1 MRIYYI
7 PTTTLN
13 FNNIL
18 SSESISPKAFYALR
32 GFGYPSWEAIPENNV
47 DNAIILY
54 EKPFGFVRP
63 ASDLEDHP
71 MLIEILSEEN
81 FPSAGKGV
89 YYCDHTIYLSP
100 VGTRFIFFSE
110 QSKHITLS
118 RSMHSIETKIYDWN
132 KKNMV
137 VDHFPCVRKRKI
149 SLEIKLNKEA
159 IEKDYRIDKMK
170 GLLYGYYIG
179 GVFSLEDTRKYNIL
193 QELRDIALVVMSL
206 DKHDLINSY
215 QIKVESLLKEFQQHT
230 DCGRLLNQL
239 NTDWNKVCVI
249 IDSLI
254 SRGAKIPDLSDIHD
268 FKSYLF
274 IDSKRHLFSQWLET
288 EFSKFDQHA
297 FDGRFLDGAF
307 SLIEPENKEII
318 IKDLHLSEIK
328 ISDKQN
334 FYGLDIG
341 LHIDEDALNGLHTLD
356 IELLKTWVN
365 DVLSQKKYNENP
377 SSRRAELSDEITLK
391 AKEIYGDL
399 WNTSRIRISLNELR
413 KYVRLQ
419 DNNFNWFHFLTSTIA
434 AVITKGDDW
443 KKLLTFMW
451 SKEMLDYRWAFA
463 LYGELKGF
471 ASLDKDFIEYFYGLY
486 GNDAYEEISEQL
498 FGIYPIIWEKESDVA
513 EGVKQEIPL
522 PIPWQS
528 WQDNMR
534 EIITEENIVKRNKK
548 ETMEDFERA
557 IKQNGSNE
565 DIPKFMELLLTF
577 ENWHTKKRKPTKA
590 WLDLKEAI
598 DLYFNA

>member
-81 FPSAGKGV
+81 FPSTGKGV

-100 VGTRFIFFSE
+100 AGTRFIFFSE

-179 GVFSLEDTRKYNIL
+179 GVFSFEDTRKFNIL
-193 QELRDIALVVMSL
+193 QELREIALAVMSL
-206 DKHDLINSY
+206 DKHNPTNSY
-215 QIKVESLLKEFQQHT
+215 QIKVESLLKEFLQHT
-230 DCGRLLNQL
+230 ASGRLLNQL
-239 NTDWNKVCVI
+239 NKDWNEVCVTI
-249 IDSLI
+249 NSLI
-254 SRGAKIPDLSDIHD
+254 FLGATFPDLFNIFDL
-268 FKSYLF
+268 KNYLF
-274 IDSKRHLFSQWLET
+274 IDSKKHLFSQWLET
-288 EFSKFDQHA
+288 EFSKFDQYA

-307 SLIEPENKEII
+307 YLIEPINKEII
-318 IKDLHLSEIK
+318 VEDLHLSEIR
-328 ISDKQN
+328 ISNKQAI
-334 FYGLDIG
+334 YGLDIG
-341 LHIDEDALNGLHTLD
+341 LHIDEDTLNGLHTLD
-356 IELLKTWVN
+356 IELLKAWVN
-365 DVLSQKKYNENP
+365 DVLLQKKYNGNP

-391 AKEIYGDL
+391 AKEVYGDL
-399 WNTSRIRISLNELR
+399 WNTSGIRTSLNELR

-419 DNNFNWFHFLTSTIA
+419 NNKFYWNHFLTSTIA

-451 SKEMLDYRWAFA
+451 SKGMEDYRWAFA

-471 ASLDKDFIEYFYGLY
+471 ASLDKDFIEYFYSLY
-486 GNDAYEEISEQL
+486 DNGAYDEINKQL
-498 FGIYPIIWEKESDVA
+498 F
-513 EGVKQEIPL
+513 EITPL
-522 PIPWQS
+522 LILWPP
-528 WQDNMR
+528 QDYTY
-534 EIITEENIVKRNKK
+534 EIMKNIVKCNRNKK
-548 ETMEDFERA
+548 KMMEEFERA
-557 IKQNGSNE
+557 LNQNGSNE
-565 DIPKFMELLLTF
+565 DQSKFMELLLTF
-577 ENWHTKKRKPTKA
+577 ENWHTKKGKTTKA
-590 WLDLKEAI
+590 WLDLKRII
-598 DLYFNA
+598 DIIY